1 MTVLNFSPQVHEQNL
16 ARLEAIS
23 AGGSEDDNPTTSS
36 TTTTVIADLK
46 KMFRDGRELLR
57 LNHGLVEV
65 ERERLASDRKQLVR
79 KFTEPDM
86 TRSCNRPGV
95 CLSELIRLDYL
106 FHEVLIEN

>member
-1 MTVLNFSPQVHEQNL
+1 MQVHEQNL

-23 AGGSEDDNPTTSS
+23 ASGGSGDDNPTTA
-36 TTTTVIADLK
+36 TETNVIAELK

-79 KFTEPDM
+79 QSQT
-86 TRSCNRPGV
+86 N
-95 CLSELIRLDYL
+95 
-106 FHEVLIEN
+106 N